1 MTMDEINQ
9 VENAIDGFYV
19 GYAYVR
25 SLKGTRA
32 GQYVFNMTPENI
44 SGFLYTW
51 KDHAGQVLLTDML
64 DRPLLKMESGCITQ
78 CKTKEL
84 ENQVGSL
91 LEAIRTG
98 RMQPAKFPMVT
109 RELFQAYVDMEDEM
123 VARAEVEAI
132 AREERQAALEMGL

>member
-44 SGFLYTW
+44 SGY
-51 KDHAGQVLLTDML
+51 AGS
-64 DRPLLKMESGCITQ
+64 PAP
-78 CKTKEL
+78 
-84 ENQVGSL
+84 ENG
-91 LEAIRTG
+91 E
-98 RMQPAKFPMVT
+98 RMYNAV
-109 RELFQAYVDMEDEM
+109 
-123 VARAEVEAI
+123 
-132 AREERQAALEMGL
+132 